1 MATGEKFL
9 GSYEQKSTPE
19 DTDLLVGYDVTNS
32 KTKNFK
38 LSAIWTWIKAKIG
51 TAAFCSVVNNLT
63 TAAEGGVL
71 DARQGKALSDS
82 LTKLN
87 SLVGTTSISGIGGGT
102 ITGAISELNSKLF
115 AGIFGANKTYTFNF
129 NMSAILIFIRT
140 NKEDAASGIISVDIY
155 GSKGE
160 VSGIEVNVENRTAT
174 VTNTSGIMRYCI
186 GIIQ

>member
-9 GSYEQKSTPE
+9 GSYEQKSSPE

-115 AGIFGANKTYTFNF
+115 VGTFSLGKSYTFNIEI
-129 NMSAILIFIRT
+129 AATLIFIRT
-140 NKEDAASGIISVDIY
+140 NQPVEYTGIITIDQFGCKGSVVAIDV
-155 GSKGE
+155 K
-160 VSGIEVNVENRTAT
+160 VENKKVT
-174 VTNTSGIMRYCI
+174 VTNTDSTLRYCI

>member
-9 GSYEQKSTPE
+9 GSYEQKSSPE

-102 ITGAISELNSKLF
+102 ITGAISELNSKAQNIKVLS
-115 AGIFGANKTYTFNF
+115 AVYYNNR
-129 NMSAILIFIRT
+129 AIL
-140 NKEDAASGIISVDIY
+140 D
-155 GSKGE
+155 
-160 VSGIEVNVENRTAT
+160 
-174 VTNTSGIMRYCI
+174 VTNPKTQDKIRIDFDTNLKNISIKMNGNYV
-186 GIIQ
+186 GKVNLS